1 MTTRMIIVL
10 IVTSGACALACL
22 WLYQNCCERIR
33 RINARLENI
42 KHHIDAMQEAQ
53 VMDWESCGRLEERVE
68 ILERRGEDDGK

>member
-33 RINARLENI
+33 WINARIEDI
-42 KHHIDAMQEAQ
+42 KHHVDAMQEAQ
-53 VMDWESCGRLEERVE
+53 VMDWELCEQLAERVE
-68 ILERRGEDDGK
+68 TLERRGEDDGK